1 MVKSFLRSK
10 WYSDKLI
17 ELFLGVD
24 DKPVDLSTARMK
36 NVSGKW
42 LVELYEH
49 LEDNPQI
56 AVHGFCHAG
65 IYNAL
70 SQINEDGELPEYTTS
85 DNSDDKNEE

>member
-1 MVKSFLRSK
+1 
-10 WYSDKLI
+10 
-17 ELFLGVD
+17 
-24 DKPVDLSTARMK
+24 MK

-85 DNSDDKNEE
+85 DNSDDKNEEWDTDIDDTIKKKKHLLSVSDVFSSDS